1 MTIGGAFKKGGL
13 LETVDTQHNQTP
25 TEPRPRRPHR
35 IAAIDGLRA
44 IAIIGVVLYHTRPVI
59 LRGGFIGV
67 TLFFVITGFL
77 ITRSVERELVQTQQF
92 SYARFLFK
100 RVKRLLPA
108 ALAIIG
114 ITAVATFAV
123 APSLLPKVQADALPA
138 ATFTANISY
147 IVRKVSYFDA
157 AGLPSPLTHLWY
169 LGLIMQFY
177 LLWPAVIMLAH
188 KLVHTRK
195 KACVFIAAIAVA
207 SAVAMGLFYDPAA
220 GSAHAY
226 YGLDARLAE
235 LCMGGLAALLL
246 PVARRG
252 WAKAHR
258 VQTAEQTTHTSP
270 RPQTAVTICGPLCLA
285 ALVLAMCFANGEA
298 AYMYR
303 GGYLICAIVC
313 AALLLYVQMPGNP
326 LARPLAAKPLRYLGT
341 RSFSIYLVHYPMLIL
356 MNPATRTVA
365 LPWWGTIL
373 QLIAIV
379 AAGELCYQV
388 FERTRRARPIHIDEH
403 DGSHRKPSPAATRI
417 TRTLGGL
424 GLNVQSVEQAAQQPL
439 AWIKAQNPVLIGRWG
454 LACFGLLAVVVLSMP
469 LNWKSIAQHRAET
482 LRPELTQEAATPSK
496 EEQQAK
502 EEAAKKKAEDEK
514 NKPLAEKIPKK
525 LPWKDW
531 TYNAEAGTCD
541 APVLMVGD
549 SVTEGAAP
557 AVQQVLPSALIDGK
571 VSRQFWVGQDVI
583 AQHLAEGYQA
593 QAVVVALGTNGVI
606 GNDNLIQAIV
616 DACGDLPVYF
626 VTIRCP
632 LPLQDANNT
641 KLRAYA
647 AQHKNVGIIDWN
659 GTSEGHPE
667 YLADDGIH
675 LTPTGQQAYATMI
688 RQALCGH

>member
-1 MTIGGAFKKGGL
+1 MVVETNRGGL
-13 LETVDTQHNQTP
+13 LETAETQHDQTP
-25 TEPRPRRPHR
+25 AERRPRRPRR
-35 IAAIDGLRA
+35 ITAIDGLRA
-44 IAIIGVVLYHTRPVI
+44 LAIIGVVLYHTRPAL
-59 LRGGFIGV
+59 LRGGFLGV

-77 ITRSVERELVQTQQF
+77 ITRSVERELVQTRRF
-92 SYARFLFK
+92 PYARFMFR

-108 ALAIIG
+108 ALSIIG

-123 APSLLPKVQADALPA
+123 APSLLPKIQADALPA

-177 LLWPAVIMLAH
+177 LLWPAVIIFAR
-188 KLVHTRK
+188 KLFPTRK
-195 KACVFIAAIAVA
+195 KALGLIALIAVA
-207 SAVAMGLFYDPAA
+207 SSIAMGFLYSPAS

-235 LCMGGLAALLL
+235 LCTGAIAALLL
-246 PVARRG
+246 PVA
-252 WAKAHR
+252 HR
-258 VQTAEQTTHTSP
+258 AWDRLRSKPERKHS
-270 RPQTAVTICGPLCLA
+270 ALIAGPACLA
-285 ALVLAMCFANGEA
+285 ALGLGMVFADGEA

-303 GGYLICAIVC
+303 GGYLVAALAC
-313 AALLLYVQMPGNP
+313 AALLLYVQMPGNLLAKP
-326 LARPLAAKPLRYLGT
+326 LSARPLRYLGT
-341 RSFSIYLVHYPMLIL
+341 RSFSIYLVHYPLLIL
-356 MNPATRTVA
+356 MNPATRTTA
-365 LPWWGTIL
+365 LPWWGVAL
-373 QLIAIV
+373 QLVIV
-379 AAGELCYQV
+379 LMAGELCFQI
-388 FERTRRARPIHIDEH
+388 FEHKRQLRP
-403 DGSHRKPSPAATRI
+403 
-417 TRTLGGL
+417 
-424 GLNVQSVEQAAQQPL
+424 VQAAEHESMEGNHPL
-439 AWIKAQNPVLIGRWG
+439 VTRAAHLAGKLGIDPARFEMAAVHAGAWIKAQHPALIVRWT
-454 LACFGLLAVVVLSMP
+454 LAILGALVVVVLSMP
-469 LNWKSIAQHRAET
+469 LNWKAIARHRAEA
-482 LRPELTQEAATPSK
+482 LRPELTQEAPQNTEKQIAA
-496 EEQQAK
+496 EEKA
-502 EEAAKKKAEDEK
+502 EAAA
-514 NKPLAEKIPKK
+514 NKPVAEKVPKK

-531 TYNAEAGTCD
+531 TYDDAAGTCD
-541 APVLMVGD
+541 APILMVGD

-557 AVQQVLPSALIDGK
+557 AVQQVLPAALIDGK

-632 LPLQDANNT
+632 LPLQDANNA

-667 YLADDGIH
+667 YLTDDGIH

>member
-1 MTIGGAFKKGGL
+1 M
-13 LETVDTQHNQTP
+13 ETAETQHNQTP
-25 TEPRPRRPHR
+25 AEPRPRRPHR

-44 IAIIGVVLYHTRPVI
+44 LAIIGVVLYHTRPSL
-59 LRGGFIGV
+59 LRGGFLGV

-77 ITRSVERELVQTQQF
+77 ITRSIERELVQAQRF
-92 SYARFLFK
+92 SYARFML
-100 RVKRLLPA
+100 RRIKRLLPA

-114 ITAVATFAV
+114 ITAIATFAL

-177 LLWPAVIMLAH
+177 LLWPAVIIFAR
-188 KLVHTRK
+188 KLFPTRK
-195 KACVFIAAIAVA
+195 KALGLITLIAVA
-207 SAVAMGLFYDPAA
+207 SSLAMGFLYNPAS

-235 LCMGGLAALLL
+235 LCMGAVAALLL
-246 PVARRG
+246 PI
-252 WAKAHR
+252 AHR
-258 VQTAEQTTHTSP
+258 AWDRLRNKPERKRS
-270 RPQTAVTICGPLCLA
+270 ALIAGPVCLT
-285 ALVLAMCFANGEA
+285 VLILGMFIVNGEA

-303 GGYLICAIVC
+303 GGYLVAALVC
-313 AALLLYVQMPGNP
+313 AALLLYAQMPGNL
-326 LARPLAAKPLRYLGT
+326 LARPLSVQPLRYLGT
-341 RSFSIYLVHYPMLIL
+341 RSFSIYLVHYPLLIL
-356 MNPATRTVA
+356 MNPATRTTA
-365 LPWWGTIL
+365 LPWWGIAL
-373 QLIAIV
+373 QLLIV
-379 AAGELCYQV
+379 LMAGELCFQV
-388 FERTRRARPIHIDEH
+388 FERRHRLRPVQVAEHESIEGEHPIAARAAHLADKLGIDST
-403 DGSHRKPSPAATRI
+403 GFQTAAAHA
-417 TRTLGGL
+417 G
-424 GLNVQSVEQAAQQPL
+424 
-439 AWIKAQNPVLIGRWG
+439 AWIKAQHPALIARWT
-454 LACFGLLAVVVLSMP
+454 LAILGALVVVVLSMP
-469 LNWKSIAQHRAET
+469 LNWKAIAQHRAEA
-482 LRPELTQEAATPSK
+482 LRPELTQEAPQKTEDQIAAEK
-496 EEQQAK
+496 KAAEEKA
-502 EEAAKKKAEDEK
+502 EAAA
-514 NKPLAEKIPKK
+514 NKPIAEKVPKK

-531 TYNAEAGTCD
+531 TYDEATGTCD
-541 APVLMVGD
+541 APILMVGD

-593 QAVVVALGTNGVI
+593 QAVIVALGTNGVI
-606 GNDNLIQAIV
+606 GNDSLIQAIV
-616 DACGDLPVYF
+616 DACGELPIYF

-632 LPLQDANNT
+632 LPLQDANNA